1 MLPQRHD
8 RCRLGGSPNPEI
20 AHVAALSPDR
30 RRSDR
35 QPEADPA
42 DEGGGGLDAVLF
54 DPLAGDRGGA
64 GLPALRM
71 SDVLEMPAA
80 QRSAAVPLL
89 GPPGGPHA
97 PGAPAGRGFSPTSGP
112 LFAFHKLEIRDYL
125 AAVVIFCDE
134 VKGKAALALS
144 RDLDVQYKTAFVLAH
159 KIREAM
165 ASEVKDL
172 RLGGAGQHVEI
183 DGCYVGGHVR
193 PENRKVE
200 RKDLRL
206 AENRSGRRQVVV
218 VIRER
223 ALSGTSLG
231 GTLPAVFASEDAA
244 ASFIRARVDRASTVH
259 ADEASAWN
267 ALHARFDTR
276 RINHSVEYANDE
288 VCTNQAESYFARL
301 RRGEMGHHHRISGIY
316 LVRYAREASWKEDHR
331 RDSNGLQ
338 LRTVLV
344 LVTRNGPSVDF
355 CGYWQRSRPA
365 A

>member
-1 MLPQRHD
+1 MLSQRHD

-20 AHVAALSPDR
+20 AHVAALPPDR
-30 RRSDR
+30 RRRTVSLK
-35 QPEADPA
+35 QI
-42 DEGGGGLDAVLF
+42 
-54 DPLAGDRGGA
+54 
-64 GLPALRM
+64 LRM
-71 SDVLEMPAA
+71 EEDEAWAMFCSIRWPETE
-80 QRSAAVPLL
+80 
-89 GPPGGPHA
+89 
-97 PGAPAGRGFSPTSGP
+97 GAPVCPHCGCPTCWSCPRPNGAPRFRCSACRRDFSPTSGT

-172 RLGGAGQHVEI
+172 RLGGAGRHVEV

-193 PENRKVE
+193 PANRKAE
-200 RKDLRL
+200 RRDMRL
-206 AENRSGRRQVVV
+206 AENRSGKRQVVV

-231 GTLPAVFASEDAA
+231 GTLPAVFESEDAA
-244 ASFIRARVDRASTVH
+244 ASLIRARVDRASRVH

-276 RINHSVEYANDE
+276 RINHSAEYANDE
-288 VCTNQAESYFARL
+288 ACTNQAESYFARL
-301 RRGEMGHHHRISGIY
+301 RRGEMGQDRKS
-316 LVRYAREASWKEDHR
+316 
-331 RDSNGLQ
+331 
-338 LRTVLV
+338 
-344 LVTRNGPSVDF
+344 TRLNS
-355 CGYWQRSRPA
+355 SHL
-365 A
+365 